1 MSAKSAATSK
11 KSSKQSNDSLIPL
24 TTLTTEGNAFSDA
37 MQTETIK
44 KSRARAKQSA
54 AQGQSHPAM
63 AAEGPQKPEKLPL
76 GKSKDLK
83 DYVELIETVAR
94 VEYSRLPNH
103 LIDYAELVNIGA
115 LALHTLFKANPTRDY
130 NITYLSTA
138 MKWAVRNELRFRYK
152 WYALKTPEGGIK
164 NADGEGETEDSFDED
179 GSSSPSRSAI
189 SGAAYESI
197 LSMESMMEG
206 DSPHELRDDSAT
218 PEESSE
224 TREMALLVR
233 ECMAKLPER
242 EKMIV
247 EARFFKN
254 MKMREIGTRFD
265 ISPSR
270 TSRIVQSG
278 LDKIK
283 AELLRRGFVGV

>member
-1 MSAKSAATSK
+1 M
-11 KSSKQSNDSLIPL
+11 P
-24 TTLTTEGNAFSDA
+24 TLTSEGSAFAEA
-37 MQTETIK
+37 MQTDSVK
-44 KSRARAKQSA
+44 KSRARAKHTA

-63 AAEGPQKPEKLPL
+63 VAEPSQKPEKLPL

-130 NITYLSTA
+130 NVTYLSTA

-152 WYALKTPEGGIK
+152 WYALKTPEGGLK
-164 NADGEGETEDSFDED
+164 NTDTDVDGEESFDEE
-179 GSSSPSRSAI
+179 GSAISSRSAM

-206 DSPHELRDDSAT
+206 DTPHELRDDSAT

-224 TREMALLVR
+224 TREIALLVR

-242 EKMIV
+242 EKMII

-283 AELLRRGFVGV
+283 AELLRRGYA